1 MALFLY
7 YNEYIIITNNMDCNV
22 TWKVA
27 YIVLYYYYVRATRS
41 REEKV
46 GAKAGKRIEEPM
58 STSLYISTTNIY
70 KELVVTQTR
79 LVNNAVGSP
88 FVCCWNSQHIH

>member
-1 MALFLY
+1 MILFLY
-7 YNEYIIITNNMDCNV
+7 YYEYIIRNILDCNV

-27 YIVLYYYYVRATRS
+27 YIVLYYVRATIHL
-41 REEKV
+41 EEKV
-46 GAKAGKRIEEPM
+46 GAKAGKRIKEPV

-88 FVCCWNSQHIH
+88 FVCCWD